1 MTHYGKSDIGQKR
14 ESNQDSF
21 SIKSYGKDVLLAVV
35 CDGMGGISGG
45 SVASD
50 IARDIFISNMAKLS
64 EDLALQKKKSKRII
78 LTEMET
84 SVERA
89 NDFLYNFAGRDAE
102 LRGMGTT
109 LVAALLSNNILYAC
123 NVGDSRLYR
132 INNRGITQVTKDHS
146 YVQYLV
152 DTGKITEEEAKN
164 NKNKNLIMRAVG
176 NEKTIDVDTFALN
189 IDNEQSEYFLL
200 CSDGL
205 TGLVDDDE
213 IYTIVHGKET
223 ARASLKQKVECLVER
238 ANYLGGNDNITVIL
252 IKT

>member
-45 SVASD
+45 SIASD

-64 EDLALQKKKSKRII
+64 EDLALQKKKSKKII
-78 LTEMET
+78 LTEIEK
-84 SVERA
+84 SVELA
-89 NDFLYNFAGRDAE
+89 NDFLFDIAGRDVN

-109 LVAALLSNNILYAC
+109 LVAALVSNTTLYAC

-132 INNRGITQVTKDHS
+132 INANGITQVTKDHS

-152 DTGKITEEEAKN
+152 DTGKITEDEAKT

-176 NEKTIDVDTFALN
+176 NDKSIDVDTFTIELN
-189 IDNEQSEYFLL
+189 KEQSEYFLL

-205 TGLVDDDE
+205 TGLVDDEE
-213 IYTIVHGKET
+213 IFTIVNGKET

-238 ANYLGGNDNITVIL
+238 ANFLGGNDNITVVL